1 MSIKKLAVPLLAVSL
16 GIVFHPSAMADS
28 IFVGARF
35 DIYRAGGNVG
45 TGTVDFNNPA
55 DYVFAGTPGLSFMF
69 DVTGQATPC
78 GGCPYYGPDGNLS
91 AGVGG
96 AAPTGQL
103 GGITYNGTFSLP
115 LLAVFLGDSLP
126 LTAPTG
132 LYFYTAPG
140 NVGIGSDFTTLS
152 PQLGQVFWIGDGL
165 TGTGTGSPQV
175 FYVPDGAHHL
185 YFGVLDCDCY
195 GDNLGGFTVDIHSQ
209 APTAVPEPPAAVLLL
224 LGCAVMTLK
233 MKSLHRH
240 HFIARQSIE

>member
-1 MSIKKLAVPLLAVSL
+1 MKKLVVPVLAGIL
-16 GIVFHPSAMADS
+16 GMGFHSSAMADT

-45 TGTVDFNNPA
+45 TSTVDANNPA
-55 DYVFAGTPGLSFMF
+55 DYLFAAVPGLSFTF
-69 DVTGQATPC
+69 DVTGEATPC
-78 GGCPYYGPDGNLS
+78 GGCPYYGPDGNLA

-115 LLAVFLGDSLP
+115 LLGVFLGDSLP
-126 LTAPTG
+126 STAPTG

-140 NVGIGSDFTTLS
+140 NVGIGSAFATLS

-165 TGTGTGSPQV
+165 TATGSGSAQI
-175 FYVPDGAHHL
+175 FYAPNGADHL

-195 GDNLGGFTVDIHSQ
+195 GDNLGGFTVNIQSQ
-209 APTAVPEPPAAVLLL
+209 APTAVPEPSTAILLL
-224 LGCAVMTLK
+224 LGCASMCLS
-233 MKSLHRH
+233 MKSLHR
-240 HFIARQSIE
+240 RSI